1 MSLVPVS
8 PGPMQT
14 SRIDIH
20 GMDGARRRLSPSRR
34 GGDPLPAVAYTVA
47 IGSVGAQRS
56 VAG

>member
-1 MSLVPVS
+1 
-8 PGPMQT
+8 MQT